1 MRYVWAPVSPNQFT
15 DRSALQPLSTDRWKI
30 PKPRLASG
38 STYLSQ
44 DPRLREEYQDPD
56 LIVDEAIKNRLLDAG
71 MDHRL
76 ATHFAHLFIR
86 DSLVVYDDDLEEVDL
101 EETRRFDMILGTNW
115 NTLRLKPPVPSAKGP
130 GWRIEVRP
138 MEVQLTDFE
147 NAAFS
152 IFVVL
157 LSKTILHFN
166 LNLYVPITKIDEN
179 MQTAHAREAI
189 VSRRF
194 LFRRNII
201 ASPNAPPRKSN
212 GPPAAEYSLM
222 SINEI
227 MNGASS
233 PSSHDTPPGLIPLIR
248 TYLDTRDHD
257 PPTRRKLDS
266 YLTFIADRASG
277 QIPTTATWLRSYV
290 HAHPEYESDSVVGE
304 GVLYDLVKVIRE
316 VNESG
321 FGDGRTGEMPS
332 EQSSRV
338 GVAKV

>member
-1 MRYVWAPVSPNQFT
+1 MRYVWAPSSLDRFI

-56 LIVDEAIKNRLLDAG
+56 LIVDEAIKKRLLDAG

-86 DSLVVYDDDLEEVDL
+86 DSLVVYDDDLEEVNL

-130 GWRIEVRP
+130 GWRVEVRP
-138 MEVQLTDFE
+138 MEVQPTDFE

-152 IFVVL
+152 IFIVL

-166 LNLYVPITKIDEN
+166 LNLYIPISKIDEN
-179 MQTAHAREAI
+179 METAHARDAV

-194 LFRRNII
+194 FFRRNII
-201 ASPNAPPRKSN
+201 ATPNAPPRKSN
-212 GPPAAEYSLM
+212 GPPAAEYRPM

-227 MNGASS
+227 MNGNSS
-233 PSSHDTPPGLIPLIR
+233 SSHDNAPGLIPLIR
-248 TYLDTRDHD
+248 KYLDTCSHD
-257 PPTRRKLDS
+257 PTTRRKLDS

-290 HAHPEYESDSVVGE
+290 QAHPEYESNSVVGD

-316 VNESG
+316 VNETGFSHGWRGVMHSG
-321 FGDGRTGEMPS
+321 
-332 EQSSRV
+332 QSSHV